1 MAGIAE
7 TRARVEEK
15 LAEEATARQRQNEVA
30 YRVAAVLT
38 ASGEFQVMRV
48 TEVNGTWPATVTV
61 ASPSRGLVQFHV
73 TALHG
78 LEDMVRDGIH
88 DCRQRLAGELLGRLR
103 QFEQP
108 DGSWPEKGVA
118 SAIHG
123 WLEFHGVSPDADPP
137 S

>member
-1 MAGIAE
+1 MGGVSEELSEQLMAGIAE

-38 ASGEFQVMRV
+38 ASGEF
-48 TEVNGTWPATVTV
+48 
-61 ASPSRGLVQFHV
+61 HV

-103 QFEQP
+103 QF
-108 DGSWPEKGVA
+108 
-118 SAIHG
+118 
-123 WLEFHGVSPDADPP
+123 
-137 S
+137 